1 MTRIVGGEFGGRFL
15 EVPANGTRPTSDRV
29 REAIFSKLVHDDVL
43 ENAQVVDLF
52 AGSGALGL
60 EAISRG
66 AKSAQLVDASKKA
79 NAVAQ
84 RNIDVL
90 GVSSQVRVTT
100 DDAKRYTAAMSR
112 AGGLNAPNLRIST
125 SGLNE
130 NPELAQEMAQANAK
144 RAITLVFLD
153 PPYDYP
159 QEDLA
164 SVLANLM
171 RAGLL
176 VKGATI
182 VVERGTRTASP
193 LWPDGMELISA
204 KTYGETVVYYAEV
217 KEGPEISL

>member
-1 MTRIVGGEFGGRFL
+1 MTRIVGGEFGGRVL

-29 REAIFSKLVHDDVL
+29 REAIFSKLMHDDVL

-66 AKSAQLVDASKKA
+66 AKSALLVEANKKA

-84 RNIDVL
+84 RNVDGL
-90 GVSSQVRVTT
+90 GVSSQVRVVT
-100 DDAKRYTAAMSR
+100 DDVKRYTAAMSR
-112 AGGLNAPNLRIST
+112 AGGIGATNLRIAFPSVEEVPDRLET
-125 SGLNE
+125 TEMRGL
-130 NPELAQEMAQANAK
+130 PK

-153 PPYDYP
+153 PPYDYS

-171 RAGLL
+171 RTGLL
-176 VKGATI
+176 VKGAII
-182 VVERGTRTASP
+182 VVERGTRTP
-193 LWPDGMELISA
+193 PPHWPDGMELTST

-217 KEGPEISL
+217 TEGVEL